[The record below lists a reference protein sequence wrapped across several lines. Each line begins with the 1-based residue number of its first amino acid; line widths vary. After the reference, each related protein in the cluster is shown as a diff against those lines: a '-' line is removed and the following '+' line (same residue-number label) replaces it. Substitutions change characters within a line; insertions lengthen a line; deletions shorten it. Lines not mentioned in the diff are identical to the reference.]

1 MSDQESI
8 LSIMAARAEALGP
21 EVKRLRRDFHRHPE
35 LSNQE
40 VRTGQVVAGYL
51 KELGLEVTTGL
62 AGNGVMGILPG
73 STPGRTVAYRA
84 DMDALPITEAV
95 DCPWSSEVP
104 GVMHACGHD
113 FHLSIAL
120 GAARLLAER
129 REQLAGQIRFIFQPA
144 EEGLPP
150 GEEGGAGAM
159 VEAGVLD
166 QPTVEAMVALHIA
179 PTLDVG
185 EIGYFTD
192 VAMAGSDLVRLEIL
206 GEQVHASTPH
216 QGVDAIMVA
225 VQALN
230 QLQCVLAQG
239 KDSRY
244 PVVLSFGKI
253 AGGNR
258 FNILA
263 DRVSLEG
270 TLRYHDP
277 RVREALLNRINR
289 LLTGLTQG
297 YGAGYRL
304 DSQMTV
310 PILTNEAKLT
320 GQALAVLRQLFGPDH
335 LKLLRPVMGSEDFAC
350 YAERVPGFYF
360 LLGTQT
366 PGTKGG
372 ALHTPTLDP
381 DEQALAVGVKAAAG
395 LLFCLSQPELE
406 NGRS

>member
-8 LSIMAARAEALGP
+8 LSIIAGRAEALWP
-21 EVKRLRRDFHRHPE
+21 EVQRLRRDFHRHPE

-40 VRTGQVVAGYL
+40 GRTGQVVARYL
-51 KELGLEVTTGL
+51 EELGLEVTTGL
-62 AGNGVMGILPG
+62 AGHGVMGILQG
-73 STPGRTVAYRA
+73 SSPGRTVAYRA

-95 DCPWSSEVP
+95 DCPWRSGVP

-120 GAARLLAER
+120 VAARLLAER
-129 REQLAGQIRFIFQPA
+129 REQLSGQIRFIFQPA

-166 QPTVEAMVALHIA
+166 KPRVEAMVALHIA
-179 PTLDVG
+179 PRLDVG
-185 EIGYFTD
+185 KIGYFAD
-192 VAMAGSDLVRLEIL
+192 VVMAGADQVHLEIR
-206 GEQVHASTPH
+206 GEQVHAATPH

-225 VQALN
+225 AQALN
-230 QLQCVLAQG
+230 QLQSVLVQG
-239 KDSRY
+239 KDSRQ

-263 DRVSLEG
+263 DRVILEG

-277 RVREALLNRINR
+277 GVRKALLDRIER
-289 LLTGLTQG
+289 LLGGLTQG
-297 YGAGYRL
+297 YGADYRL
-304 DSQMTV
+304 DSQ
-310 PILTNEAKLT
+310 PINPVLANDAELT
-320 GQALAVLRQLFGPDH
+320 GQALAILRRLFGPAH
-335 LKLLRPVMGSEDFAC
+335 LKLLRPVMGSEDFAH
-350 YAERVPGFYF
+350 YAARVPGFYF
-360 LLGTQT
+360 FLGTRT
-366 PGTKGG
+366 PGTKGS

-381 DEQALAVGVKAAAG
+381 DEQALAVGVKATAG
-395 LLFCLSQPELE
+395 LLFGLSQAELE
-406 NGRS
+406 KRRC